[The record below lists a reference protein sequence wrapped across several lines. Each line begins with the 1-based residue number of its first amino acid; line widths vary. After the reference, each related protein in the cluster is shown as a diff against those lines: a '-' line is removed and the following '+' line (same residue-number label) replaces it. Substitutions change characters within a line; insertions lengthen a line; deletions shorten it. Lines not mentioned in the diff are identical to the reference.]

1 MSKARATKPS
11 RTRIQKTT
19 PDDAAQ
25 PRRSARGHKLNAFA
39 DTIDFRD
46 RMYVPTLVEVPTRID
61 LKEYRR
67 FKVPI
72 LNQGLEGACTG
83 FGLATVANYLLRRR
97 KVVPEDVCVSP
108 RMFYEM
114 AKRYDDWPGED
125 YDGSS
130 ARGAMKGWNKH
141 GVCAEHFWEYDHTKQ
156 KKVEFMKRWADAVRR
171 PMGAYFRVNHT
182 DLVAMHSAIAEV
194 GVLYAT
200 SSVHAG
206 WDHVGAD
213 GLIEQSQSIT
223 GGHAFAI
230 VAYDEH
236 GFWIQNSWG
245 TSWGFHGFGRIS
257 YDDWLANATDT
268 WVARLGAPVVL
279 LDPHTTAAA
288 VRGTAKGSQSY
299 VFRDLRPHIISL
311 GNDGQPRTDGTY
323 GTSAKDIE
331 TIFETDFR
339 MITAGWPKK
348 FGKRRLLL
356 YAHGG
361 LVNEDSAIQMVA
373 DDRETLLAAGIYP
386 VSFIWKTDYLDTLKD
401 ILEDALRRRRPEGA
415 LDATK
420 DFMLDRL
427 DDALEPLARVAS
439 GLLEWSQMKQ
449 NAIAATASATGGAR
463 IAARCVDALMKA
475 DPSLDLHMVGHS
487 AGSTFLGPLAQLLT
501 GKGVIDDGPLK
512 GSTGFGRTIASC
524 TLWAPACTMDL
535 FHQLYAP
542 AIEADRLRRFSLFT
556 LTDKAERDD
565 DCANIYHKS
574 LLYLVSN
581 ALESRPRI
589 PIVRDGVPILGMEK
603 FAKEDAVVKS
613 LGDRWVQ
620 APNTEPMGSPG
631 SSGARHHGDFH
642 NDPATLRATLTR
654 ILAGDAA
661 GTARMGKTIVRRNA
675 SATVLRS
682 RRQAVDTASRA

>member
-1 MSKARATKPS
+1 MAKTTERKPS
-11 RTRIQKTT
+11 RTRKTT
-19 PDDAAQ
+19 AVTAAQ
-25 PRRSARGHKLNAFA
+25 PRRSARGHKLNAFP
-39 DTIDFRD
+39 DTLDFRD
-46 RMYVPTLVEVPTRID
+46 RMYVATLVEVPTKID
-61 LKEYRR
+61 LKQYRKL
-67 FKVPI
+67 KVPI
-72 LNQGLEGACTG
+72 LNQGIEGACTG

-97 KVVPEDVCVSP
+97 KVVPDTTCVSA

-141 GVCAEHFWEYDHTKQ
+141 GVCAERFWEYDHTKQ
-156 KKVEFMKRWADAVRR
+156 RSAAFAERWTDAVRR

-200 SSVHAG
+200 STVHAG
-206 WDHVGAD
+206 WDRVGKD
-213 GLIEQSQSIT
+213 GLIQQSQSIT

-245 TSWGFHGFGRIS
+245 DKWGLEGFGHIS

-268 WVARLGAPVVL
+268 WVARLGAPIVL

-288 VRGTAKGSQSY
+288 VRGTARGSQSY
-299 VFRDLRPHIISL
+299 VFSDLRPHIISL
-311 GNDGQPRTDGTY
+311 GNDGQPRADGTY
-323 GTSAKDIE
+323 GTSATDIE
-331 TIFETDFR
+331 TIFDTDFST
-339 MITAGWPKK
+339 ITAGWPKK

-361 LVNEDSAIQMVA
+361 LVSEDSAIQMVA
-373 DDRETLLAAGIYP
+373 DDRETLVGTGIYP
-386 VSFIWKTDYLDTLKD
+386 VSFLWKTDYLDTLKD
-401 ILEDALRRRRPEGA
+401 ILEDALHRRRPEGA

-420 DFMLDRL
+420 DFMLERL
-427 DDALEPLARVAS
+427 DDALEPLARIAS

-463 IAARCVDALMKA
+463 VAAGCIDALMKA
-475 DPSLDLHMVGHS
+475 DPSLELHLVGHS
-487 AGSTFLGPLAQLLT
+487 AGSIFLAPLVQLLTEKGGIAAGPLA
-501 GKGVIDDGPLK
+501 

-542 AIEADRLRRFSLFT
+542 AIESGRLRRFSLFT
-556 LTDKAERDD
+556 LTDQAERDD
-565 DCANIYHKS
+565 NCANIYHKS

-581 ALESRPRI
+581 AFESKPRI
-589 PIVRDGVPILGMEK
+589 PLVRDGVPILGMEK
-603 FAKEDAVVKS
+603 FAKEDAELVK
-613 LGDRWVQ
+613 LVGDGWVH
-620 APNTEPMGSPG
+620 APNTAAMGSPG
-631 SSGARHHGDFH
+631 ASGARHHGDFH
-642 NDPATLRATLTR
+642 TDPATLRATLAR
-654 ILAGDAA
+654 ILAGDPNGAA
-661 GTARMGKTIVRRNA
+661 RIRSTTIRRHA
-675 SATVLRS
+675 SATALQS
-682 RRQAVDTASRA
+682 RRQAVDAASRA

>member
-1 MSKARATKPS
+1 
-11 RTRIQKTT
+11 
-19 PDDAAQ
+19 
-25 PRRSARGHKLNAFA
+25 
-39 DTIDFRD
+39 
-46 RMYVPTLVEVPTRID
+46 
-61 LKEYRR
+61 
-67 FKVPI
+67 
-72 LNQGLEGACTG
+72 
-83 FGLATVANYLLRRR
+83 
-97 KVVPEDVCVSP
+97 
-108 RMFYEM
+108 
-114 AKRYDDWPGED
+114 
-125 YDGSS
+125 
-130 ARGAMKGWNKH
+130 MKGWHKH
-141 GVCAEHFWEYDHTKQ
+141 GVCAEHFWEYDHTRQKQ
-156 KKVEFMKRWADAVRR
+156 VAFPQRWADAVRR

-230 VAYDEH
+230 VPTTSTAS
-236 GFWIQNSWG
+236 GFRTPGGSPGAFRASAASATTTGSPTPPIPGSPG
-245 TSWGFHGFGRIS
+245 SALRSCSSIRIRPPRRF
-257 YDDWLANATDT
+257 AEPP
-268 WVARLGAPVVL
+268 R
-279 LDPHTTAAA
+279 
-288 VRGTAKGSQSY
+288 GSQSY

-386 VSFIWKTDYLDTLKD
+386 VSFIWKTDYLDPLKD

-487 AGSTFLGPLAQLLT
+487 AGSTFLGPART
-501 GKGVIDDGPLK
+501 AADRERRIDDGPLK
-512 GSTGFGRTIASC
+512 GAPASGAPSRVARSGRRPARWTSSISC
-524 TLWAPACTMDL
+524 T
-535 FHQLYAP
+535 
-542 AIEADRLRRFSLFT
+542 RR
-556 LTDKAERDD
+556 R
-565 DCANIYHKS
+565 
-574 LLYLVSN
+574 
-581 ALESRPRI
+581 SRPI
-589 PIVRDGVPILGMEK
+589 ACG
-603 FAKEDAVVKS
+603 
-613 LGDRWVQ
+613 
-620 APNTEPMGSPG
+620 
-631 SSGARHHGDFH
+631 
-642 NDPATLRATLTR
+642 
-654 ILAGDAA
+654 
-661 GTARMGKTIVRRNA
+661 
-675 SATVLRS
+675 
-682 RRQAVDTASRA
+682 ASRSSR

>member
-1 MSKARATKPS
+1 
-11 RTRIQKTT
+11 
-19 PDDAAQ
+19 
-25 PRRSARGHKLNAFA
+25 
-39 DTIDFRD
+39 
-46 RMYVPTLVEVPTRID
+46 
-61 LKEYRR
+61 
-67 FKVPI
+67 
-72 LNQGLEGACTG
+72 
-83 FGLATVANYLLRRR
+83 
-97 KVVPEDVCVSP
+97 
-108 RMFYEM
+108 
-114 AKRYDDWPGED
+114 
-125 YDGSS
+125 
-130 ARGAMKGWNKH
+130 
-141 GVCAEHFWEYDHTKQ
+141 
-156 KKVEFMKRWADAVRR
+156 
-171 PMGAYFRVNHT
+171 
-182 DLVAMHSAIAEV
+182 MHSAIAEV

-487 AGSTFLGPLAQLLT
+487 AGLRSARAAADREGRHRRWTAQREHRLRAHHRELHALGAGLH
-501 GKGVIDDGPLK
+501 DGPLP
-512 GSTGFGRTIASC
+512 SAVRTGDRGRS
-524 TLWAPACTMDL
+524 PAAVL
-535 FHQLYAP
+535 ALH
-542 AIEADRLRRFSLFT
+542 ADRQ
-556 LTDKAERDD
+556 
-565 DCANIYHKS
+565 
-574 LLYLVSN
+574 
-581 ALESRPRI
+581 
-589 PIVRDGVPILGMEK
+589 G
-603 FAKEDAVVKS
+603 
-613 LGDRWVQ
+613 
-620 APNTEPMGSPG
+620 
-631 SSGARHHGDFH
+631 GARRRLREHLPQVLVVSREQCAGEPTENSDRARRCPHSGHG
-642 NDPATLRATLTR
+642 
-654 ILAGDAA
+654 
-661 GTARMGKTIVRRNA
+661 KVR
-675 SATVLRS
+675 
-682 RRQAVDTASRA
+682 QG